1 MTLLIGNWLNDDHL
15 QTKTVKKDACSQMNP
30 PKFFMMTDMADMTY
44 LNEAGVL
51 YNLRARYTNGF
62 IYVSHILRGPL
73 PLLFYIDW
81 LSVQEYSVA

>member
-1 MTLLIGNWLNDDHL
+1 MVGVLMSNTLIVLLFDDH

-62 IYVSHILRGPL
+62 IYVSPI
-73 PLLFYIDW
+73 FM
-81 LSVQEYSVA
+81 